1 MSSWTCLPHF
11 THRLARGW
19 RSWNFSLHIHETL
32 EIPGFCKSWVV
43 ICLLSIFFL
52 RFLSHTHTV
61 CSADAQG
68 GLNVTKHDG
77 KPQFSPS
84 LIYDH
89 HLNCA
94 LLFPSALFLLLFHP
108 IFLSFLCGCCFP
120 FPPSFLRLSSLPLS
134 LLLLLFFSV
143 GRSAGCISFSPL
155 ILTAVCEDR
164 DVHEGDSFLP
174 CATCRIQAK
183 PLSSFY
189 HCFIQTITLS
199 GQLTTHINSVALSFH
214 WSLCPPPLI
223 SSSSLLSF

>member
-1 MSSWTCLPHF
+1 M
-11 THRLARGW
+11 
-19 RSWNFSLHIHETL
+19 
-32 EIPGFCKSWVV
+32 
-43 ICLLSIFFL
+43 
-52 RFLSHTHTV
+52 

-199 GQLTTHINSVALSFH
+199 GLFFCFKLQS
-214 WSLCPPPLI
+214 
-223 SSSSLLSF
+223 